1 MSGERKSETTQPC
14 SVCGKP
20 SIMQC
25 RADPFGKVEGWEWR
39 CAEHNPWM
47 KPDAVVTQQTAPRTT
62 PDYIAG
68 MRAAEAICVARMQ
81 AHKDEYKKWPR
92 YDDESRSA
100 CLSDALE
107 AQECAIAIKL
117 AREALQHAK

>member
-1 MSGERKSETTQPC
+1 MPENSKSE
-14 SVCGKP
+14 
-20 SIMQC
+20 
-25 RADPFGKVEGWEWR
+25 
-39 CAEHNPWM
+39 
-47 KPDAVVTQQTAPRTT
+47 TT

-92 YDDESRSA
+92 YDEESRSA

-117 AREALQHAK
+117 AREALQHAQ